1 MTQMI
6 GVRIEPELH
15 AKFKNYAKN
24 YGTSV
29 SALMRQATIEYI
41 QNRVNTMLTKCQQED
56 LSHDARN

>member
-29 SALMRQATIEYI
+29 SALMRQATIEYM
-41 QNRVNTMLTKCQQED
+41 QRRANTMLNNSQQKEANNE
-56 LSHDARN
+56 HK